1 MLRGLLGLCVSSAIL
16 LGSASP
22 VPAAASASFDKPGHR
37 KVVGGKKKKK
47 DLKKAARAARKSLKK
62 FAKKAG
68 KGKGKK
74 HGKIKV

>member
-1 MLRGLLGLCVSSAIL
+1 MRVVGHL

-47 DLKKAARAARKSLKK
+47 ISRRPPGCRKSLKK